1 MPNEEQQGPHSSLLA
16 TWEVFPLL
24 LQGNQSKCQPPYFTL
39 ANDLNEVTA
48 LGGLVVGRCRKALG
62 YLVKFFFCSVEKAL
76 KCCIPTEN

>member
-48 LGGLVVGRCRKALG
+48 LGGLVVGRCHKAFGLFGQVFFLQCRKG
-62 YLVKFFFCSVEKAL
+62 
-76 KCCIPTEN
+76 TEVLHSN